1 MNEHIA
7 AAVIGFDEAIATFSV
22 EELDRTSHGHR
33 ENSYPVVLR
42 RYARAYRPDRTF
54 AVGKLGHPG
63 GFKRPRRSAFKICE
77 ALSLRRYHSRK
88 RNVKPVLMDW
98 SIIRFPANCLRTF
111 RGVLPG
117 SRLGLR
123 ASQGLVG

>member
-1 MNEHIA
+1 MAIGKTPIPYCSA
-7 AAVIGFDEAIATFSV
+7 ATRA
-22 EELDRTSHGHR
+22 
-33 ENSYPVVLR
+33 
-42 RYARAYRPDRTF
+42 AYRPDRTF

-77 ALSLRRYHSRK
+77 ALSLRRYHLRK

-111 RGVLPG
+111 RGVRRPRG
-117 SRLGLR
+117 SGLR
-123 ASQGLVG
+123 ASQGLVSQGLVS